1 MSEGAGGHRGSRL
14 VRALDPLDAD
24 EVYRRLPAMN
34 AAGDVPALTDALRR
48 LAGNA
53 ATVLDGSPSECRA
66 AMRDLGFL
74 LGSVKRHG
82 VEPATVVP
90 EVVPVLLRLAERTDV
105 VPRDTVHHY
114 SVWNPHGDRQRTYTD
129 LPDEAALIDSV
140 RLSLPRLAQAVEL
153 CVPVAEAELT
163 SPEFLTAMGSFR
175 AAVASLDESIELVI
189 DRVSPVVFARD
200 LRPYFDEVTIGDRTW
215 RGGAGAGLP
224 VPLLDLTLWASDHG
238 EPDYEAFWREG
249 MPYALPEWRR
259 LYPRLAAGPSLV
271 TRVTAALTE
280 AGDGPLDPRL
290 RAAAG
295 AVEQSMRALLV
306 FRAKHVT
313 VARKSY
319 QEDLR
324 LFPLGSSGGSVDLLA
339 SIVRLTRENALAVRR
354 HPASPGGPGQ
364 PGKPG
369 NLSRA

>member
-1 MSEGAGGHRGSRL
+1 MPATDHAGGHRR

-24 EVYRRLPAMN
+24 ELYRRLPALN
-34 AAGDVPALTDALRR
+34 AAADLPALVAALRR

-53 ATVLDGSPSECRA
+53 SAVLDGTEYECRA

-82 VEPATVVP
+82 VEPVTEVP
-90 EVVPVLLRLAERTDV
+90 EVGPVLLRLAERFDV

-114 SVWNPHGDRQRTYTD
+114 SVWNPHGERQRTYTGSWQ
-129 LPDEAALIDSV
+129 ETALIDSV

-153 CVPVAEAELT
+153 CVPLAEAELT

-175 AAVASLDESIELVI
+175 ADLASLDESIELVL
-189 DRVSPVVFARD
+189 DRVSPAFFARE
-200 LRPYFDEVTIGDRTW
+200 LRPYFDEVTVGGQTW

-224 VPLLDLTLWASDHG
+224 VPLLDLVLWASDHG
-238 EPDYEAFWREG
+238 EPGYEDFWRQG
-249 MPYALPEWRR
+249 IPYALPEWRR

-271 TRVTAALTE
+271 TRVTDALAN
-280 AGDGPLDPRL
+280 AGDGPLEPAL
-290 RAAAG
+290 RSAAA
-295 AVEQSMRALLV
+295 AVEQSLRALLV
-306 FRAKHVT
+306 FRAKHVA

-324 LFPLGSSGGSVDLLA
+324 LFAVGSSGGSVDLLTR
-339 SIVRLTRENALAVRR
+339 IVRLTRDNALAVR
-354 HPASPGGPGQ
+354 G
-364 PGKPG
+364 
-369 NLSRA
+369 RAAPSESLTRA